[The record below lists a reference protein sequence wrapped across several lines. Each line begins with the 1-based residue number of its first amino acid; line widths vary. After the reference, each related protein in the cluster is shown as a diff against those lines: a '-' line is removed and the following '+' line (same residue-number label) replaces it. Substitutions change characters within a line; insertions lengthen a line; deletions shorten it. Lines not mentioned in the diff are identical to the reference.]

1 MGNKTSAATLLGV
14 AWAFSVSGSAAF
26 AEDCSLALVLAMDAS
41 KSMSSADFKL
51 AFHGTAAA
59 LRSEEVKKAILAQS
73 SPVTLIAF
81 EWSGK
86 NHQQIVHEWSLLQSR
101 EDIDEFASSLENHE
115 RGGVGQKTG
124 LGSALAFSYDVLEKG
139 PGCNRQVV
147 DVSSDGY
154 NSDGMTPA
162 EFYAR
167 NPPGDV
173 TVNALVIGGD
183 TNSYIWRYFRDE
195 VLHGP
200 GAFGLAVNDFEDYPR
215 AIKEKLLRELMSPQ
229 VSGVHMLPSQVP
241 SQYAQAPRSP

>member
-1 MGNKTSAATLLGV
+1 MGNKSSVGAAFGV
-14 AWAFSVSGSAAF
+14 ALAFSVSNAARF
-26 AEDCSLALVLAMDAS
+26 EENCSLALVLAMDAS

-59 LRSEEVKKAILAQS
+59 LRSDEVQTAILAQA
-73 SPVTLIAF
+73 SPVALIAF
-81 EWSGK
+81 EWSGQD
-86 NHQQIVHEWSLLQSR
+86 HQQIVHEWALLQSR
-101 EDIDEFASSLENHE
+101 EDIDEFACSLETHD
-115 RGGVGQKTG
+115 RSGIGQKTG
-124 LGSALAFSYDVLEKG
+124 LGAALAFSYDALEKG
-139 PGCNRQVV
+139 PNCGRKVI

-200 GAFGLAVNDFEDYPR
+200 GAFGLAIRSFEDYPR
-215 AIKEKLLRELMSPQ
+215 AIKEKLLRELKSPRLSA
-229 VSGVHMLPSQVP
+229 VPKLPSRVP
-241 SQYAQAPRSP
+241 RQYVQAPISP

>member
-1 MGNKTSAATLLGV
+1 MGNKSSTGTALGV
-14 AWAFSVSGSAAF
+14 AWAFSASSAAAF
-26 AEDCSLALVLAMDAS
+26 DENCSLALVLAMDAS

-59 LRSEEVKKAILAQS
+59 LRSEEVQNAILAQS
-73 SPVTLIAF
+73 SPVALIAF
-81 EWSGK
+81 EWSGQ
-86 NHQQIVHEWSLLQSR
+86 NHQQIVHEWTLLHSR

-124 LGSALAFSYDVLEKG
+124 LGSALAFSYDVLEEW
-139 PGCNRQVV
+139 PNCNRNVI

-154 NSDGMTPA
+154 SSDGMTPA

-167 NPPGDV
+167 NPPGEV

-200 GAFGLAVNDFEDYPR
+200 GAFGLAISDFEDYPR
-215 AIKEKLLRELMSPQ
+215 AIKEKLLRELTSPQ
-229 VSGVHMLPSQVP
+229 LSGVPRLPFQVP